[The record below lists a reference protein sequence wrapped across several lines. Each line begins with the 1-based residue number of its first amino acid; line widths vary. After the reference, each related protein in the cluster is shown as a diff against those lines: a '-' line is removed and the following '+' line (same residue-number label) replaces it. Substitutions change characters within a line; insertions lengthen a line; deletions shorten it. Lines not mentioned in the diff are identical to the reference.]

1 MVAEKLSTKVLK
13 NWIMLWKKAR
23 ARSVAKIRPITASG
37 PLLTHRLLLKANLP
51 ARMEIIRYL
60 LIFTGIY
67 QKRFLVV
74 KTPFWTEPRR
84 EELRY
89 SELPAANG
97 RDWAFTLLNPK
108 QGFGGAG
115 ERGNLPFSGRRGKG
129 LFFFFTYTISNAQT
143 LVLCWAKT
151 TTQGLL
157 ENADVI
163 PPPAQAVD
171 ACLSL
176 CTAWPVSLRTIM
188 CFPSPNTWQ

>member
-13 NWIMLWKKAR
+13 NWIMLWKRAR

-60 LIFTGIY
+60 LVFTGIY

-97 RDWAFTLLNPK
+97 RDWAFTVLNPK

-129 LFFFFTYTISNAQT
+129 LFFFSHTQFQMLKLWSRAEPKRPPKVSWKMQMLFLPLPKLWMRVSRCAPRGQWASAQ
-143 LVLCWAKT
+143 
-151 TTQGLL
+151 
-157 ENADVI
+157 
-163 PPPAQAVD
+163 
-171 ACLSL
+171 
-176 CTAWPVSLRTIM
+176 
-188 CFPSPNTWQ
+188 